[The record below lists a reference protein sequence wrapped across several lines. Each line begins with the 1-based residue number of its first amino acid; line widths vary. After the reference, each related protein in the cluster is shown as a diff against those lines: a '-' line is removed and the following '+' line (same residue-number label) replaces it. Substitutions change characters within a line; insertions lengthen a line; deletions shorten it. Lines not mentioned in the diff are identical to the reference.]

1 MNLAIG
7 FFDGVHLGHQKILA
21 QADAAL
27 TFADHPLSVLVP
39 DRAPALLM
47 TREVRMAAIAD
58 ALRGGKVAD
67 GGSGR
72 VRALAFTRELA
83 AESPERF
90 SEWLQGEYP
99 ALETLYCGDNW
110 SFGAGGRGNAD
121 FLRAKGFTVDVVP
134 YVTFGAMAI
143 SSTRVRA
150 ALKAGDVSGARA
162 MLGRAYAV
170 TGKVVRGKGM
180 GRSLGYPTLNVLP
193 DNPHLPRL
201 LQLGVYVVDTPF
213 GRGLANYGL
222 APTLGDLSWTAPVLE
237 VHLLEG
243 RPTAD
248 CGMLT
253 VSLVRFVRSERRF
266 GSLEELQKQIGLDC
280 QAARER
286 CGE

>member
-47 TREVRMAAIAD
+47 TREARMAAIAG
-58 ALRGGKVAD
+58 ALRDGKGAGGD
-67 GGSGR
+67 FER
-72 VRALAFTRELA
+72 VRALDFTRELA

-90 SEWLQGEYP
+90 AEWLQGEYP

-110 SFGAGGRGNAD
+110 NFGAGGRGNAD
-121 FLRAKGFTVDVVP
+121 FLRAKGFVVDVVP
-134 YVTFGAMAI
+134 YATFGEKTI

-150 ALKAGDVSGARA
+150 ALKAGDMSGAKA

-170 TGKVVRGKGM
+170 TGKVVHGKGM

-253 VSLVRFVRSERRF
+253 VSFARFVRPERRF
-266 GSLEELQKQIGLDC
+266 DSLEELQKQIGLDC
-280 QAARER
+280 QAAQEG
-286 CGE
+286 CDE